1 MNIPTVK
8 NVKLNNVL
16 KLIKIKEVFALSN
29 KLYILLI
36 HKSKPNSF
44 LMLFNFT
51 ITANVT
57 LHCIKFKI
65 FSNKKNNNVISSS
78 EQEQEQKHKM
88 KIGIEKIL
96 KRMPKLNT
104 VL

>member
-1 MNIPTVK
+1 
-8 NVKLNNVL
+8 
-16 KLIKIKEVFALSN
+16 
-29 KLYILLI
+29 
-36 HKSKPNSF
+36 
-44 LMLFNFT
+44 MLFNFT

-65 FSNKKNNNVISSS
+65 FSNKKNKNVITSSS
-78 EQEQEQKHKM
+78 EQEQKHKM